1 MAQGRFLMQGS
12 ATDIMLFLSIEK
24 LIEAAKLATG
34 QDELERAYRH
44 LQVLLNQ
51 LHAEIL
57 CQGDN
62 A

>member
-1 MAQGRFLMQGS
+1 MQGS